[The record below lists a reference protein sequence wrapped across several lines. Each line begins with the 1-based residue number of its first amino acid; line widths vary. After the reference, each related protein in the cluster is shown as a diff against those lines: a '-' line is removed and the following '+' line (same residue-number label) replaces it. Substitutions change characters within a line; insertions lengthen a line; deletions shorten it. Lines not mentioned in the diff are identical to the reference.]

1 MFYKDLGERIRLKR
15 KQAKLTQNQVAQK
28 LYVSPQAVS
37 KWERG
42 ENAPDI
48 ALFQSLA
55 MMLNTTVDWL
65 LGSALEEH
73 VRKAPLFSNFTENEI
88 QLFLHCFERR
98 EVKKGQYIYK
108 EKITSEQGLCIL
120 EKGEVLLSKMGEKGG
135 TIRPGGYFSDLSAI
149 DGKECFSSAMAT
161 ADSTVFFA
169 TASRVKEAVGNCP
182 SIGAKL
188 YFRSLCGMAAAFR
201 GLAQPRKK
209 KMDMSVYFNTRFQWN
224 HYF

>member
-1 MFYKDLGERIRLKR
+1 MFYQELGERIKLKR
-15 KQAKLTQNQVAQK
+15 NQAELTQGQIAQK
-28 LYVSPQAVS
+28 LYISPQAVS

-48 ALFQSLA
+48 ALLQSLA
-55 MMLNTTVDWL
+55 MMLNTSVDWL

-73 VRKAPLFSNFTENEI
+73 VRKAPLFSNFTESET

-98 EVKKGQYIYK
+98 EVKKGRYIYK
-108 EKITSEQGLCIL
+108 EKTTSEQGFYIL
-120 EKGEVLLSKMGEKGG
+120 EKGEVLLSKLGRKGG

-149 DGKECFSSAMAT
+149 DGKECFSSALAA

-169 TASRVKEAVGNCP
+169 TASKVKEAVGNCP

-201 GLAQPRKK
+201 GLAQPRRN
-209 KMDMSVYFNTRFQWN
+209 KMNMSEYFNTRFQWN
-224 HYF
+224 RYF